1 MKSTGH
7 GHGEKKFIKSA
18 ATLAD
23 LKETYD
29 IDQNVLGSGSY
40 GKVFRANDKKDKSMQ
55 IAIKVINKSKLEP
68 EDLVSLQNEVKLM
81 QQVDHPNIVKYYETY
96 DDSKYIYLCMELCT
110 GGELFEKITK
120 RGKPFDEAEA
130 AEVILKLLKAL

>member
-1 MKSTGH
+1 
-7 GHGEKKFIKSA
+7 
-18 ATLAD
+18 
-23 LKETYD
+23 
-29 IDQNVLGSGSY
+29 
-40 GKVFRANDKKDKSMQ
+40 
-55 IAIKVINKSKLEP
+55 
-68 EDLVSLQNEVKLM
+68 M

-130 AEVILKLLKAL
+130 AEVMLKLLKAL